1 MCMGTFSQNLSRCE
15 AGTIM
20 NEYQNLG
27 IQQGYGSLSAACHG
41 RHAAE
46 ERNVYYRNLK
56 RFNKLI
62 QSY

>member
-1 MCMGTFSQNLSRCE
+1 
-15 AGTIM
+15 M

>member
-15 AGTIM
+15 AGAIM
-20 NEYQNLG
+20 TEYQNLG
-27 IQQGYGSLSAACHG
+27 IQQGLSAACHG

-56 RFNKLI
+56 GSTN
-62 QSY
+62 

>member
-1 MCMGTFSQNLSRCE
+1 MT
-15 AGTIM
+15 
-20 NEYQNLG
+20 EYQNLG

-56 RFNKLI
+56 GSTN
-62 QSY
+62 